1 MTEYRLINGLSHRI
15 TSEPSYAVMWADTQ
29 RDDRKEQG
37 ANRAEQSRAGPHS
50 DRTGCDVLTAE
61 MRREEEALCN
71 NNLTLSNEPFFSS
84 FILLLLTDTL
94 HCRRSFFSAA
104 VFFLGFFTLPLL
116 TLEHDMTGIFHLD
129 A

>member
-84 FILLLLTDTL
+84 FILLLLTDSL
-94 HCRRSFFSAA
+94 YIALQAFILQCSC
-104 VFFLGFFTLPLL
+104 VFFTLTLL